1 MNSRMVDAF
10 LDMVRIDSESGQ
22 EKAFLEIL
30 ADLFARQLKAQC
42 SFDHF
47 GNLIARVG
55 AKNCSAGLPIVLSC
69 HGDTV
74 KPGIGIEPVLEDGVI
89 RSRGDTILGG
99 DDKAG
104 IAELYEAILSA
115 ERHPEIEIVVTREEE
130 IGLVGAR
137 NLDFSML
144 RSKMGF
150 VLDGDT
156 PESIIVGGPSHMV
169 IDVEITGKAAHAGME
184 PEKGISAIRAASHAI
199 SMIKEGWVDPETTCN
214 VGMIEGGRIRNG
226 VPEKVLV
233 KAECRSLRHEMC
245 ISYSEIVGQA
255 FEVAARAIGASADV
269 QMDLNYKASRIADDA
284 IVLDVARRAVELTGL
299 TPDARLI
306 CGGTDASVYNENGI
320 QSVVLG
326 IGCRAE
332 HSSDEHIFVAD
343 MEKTVEILNRVFD
356 LLCE

>member
-1 MNSRMVDAF
+1 VNSRMVNAF
-10 LDMVRIDSESGQ
+10 LDMVRIGSESGE
-22 EKAFLEIL
+22 EKAFLEFL
-30 ADLFARQLKAQC
+30 SDLFSRELQAQC
-42 SFDHF
+42 SFDSF
-47 GNLIARVG
+47 GNLFARVR
-55 AKNCSAGLPIVLSC
+55 AKNCSARYPILLSC

-74 KPGIGIEPVLEDGVI
+74 KPGKNIDPVLENGVI
-89 RSRGDTILGG
+89 RSRGDTVLGC

-115 ERHPEIEIVVTREEE
+115 ERHPEIEIAITREEE

-144 RSKMGF
+144 KSQEGF

-156 PESIIVGGPSHMV
+156 PDSIVVGGPSHMV

-199 SMIKEGWVDPETTCN
+199 STIKEGWVDAETTCN

-226 VPEKVLV
+226 VPEKAIV
-233 KAECRSLRHEMC
+233 KAECRSLRHEKC
-245 ISYSEIVGQA
+245 IAYSEVVGQA
-255 FEVAARAIGASADV
+255 FEVAARAIGASAAV
-269 QMDLNYKASRIADDA
+269 KMDLNYKASRIPDDA
-284 IVLDVARRAVELTGL
+284 PVLGMACRAVESVGL
-299 TPDARLI
+299 TPDVRLI
-306 CGGTDASVYNENGI
+306 CGGTDASIYNEKGI

-332 HSSDEHIFVAD
+332 HSSDEHIYVAD
-343 MEKTVEILNRVFD
+343 MEKTVQILKRLFD
-356 LLCE
+356 LYCE